1 MPQVRG
7 EHSGNL
13 DPYTETTPE
22 AARTSHE
29 EDPLLTVTF
38 PDEDLLTR
46 LSDLADRVEMVHWD
60 LSSPL
65 PPETAARVT
74 AVEIPHYFN
83 TGDFGILR
91 TLPNLTWVWLPSA
104 GFEHALPHLPAGVG
118 LCNGRGIQSAGT
130 AELALTLTLAAQR
143 GIPDAVRAQDRGQ
156 WSDPFGPSLADRRV
170 LLVGFGSVAH
180 AVARRLAPFEV
191 EVTAVARHART
202 EDGILVHPM
211 EDLPALLPDAD
222 VVILT
227 VPLNEG
233 TEHLFDAATLSLMG
247 DGALLVNIARG
258 RVVDTDALLAE
269 LEAHRLRAALDV
281 TDPEPLPA
289 DHPLWHAPNVLITA
303 HQGGN
308 TTATYPRTARL
319 VRRQVLHLLAG
330 EDPENIIRRP

>member
-1 MPQVRG
+1 M
-7 EHSGNL
+7 
-13 DPYTETTPE
+13 
-22 AARTSHE
+22 
-29 EDPLLTVTF
+29 LTVTL
-38 PDEDLLTR
+38 PDQDILSR
-46 LSDLADRVEMVHWD
+46 LSDLSERVEMVHWD
-60 LSSPL
+60 LSTPL
-65 PPETAARVT
+65 PAAVAERVS

-83 TGDFGILR
+83 RGDFGILA
-91 TLPNLTWVWLPSA
+91 TLPRLRWVWLPSA
-104 GFEHALPHLPAGVG
+104 GFEHALPHIPDGVG

-143 GIPDAVRAQDRGQ
+143 GIPDAVRAQDRGE

-170 LLVGFGSVAH
+170 LLVGFGSVAR
-180 AVARRLAPFEV
+180 AVAGRLAPFEV
-191 EVTAVARHART
+191 EVTAVARHPRT
-202 EDGILVHPM
+202 QDGIAVHAM
-211 EDLPALLPDAD
+211 EDLPHLLPDAD
-222 VVILT
+222 IVILT
-227 VPLNEG
+227 VPLNDD
-233 TEHLFDAATLSLMG
+233 TEHLFDAGTLALMA

-319 VRRQVLHLLAG
+319 VRRQILHLLTG
-330 EDPENIIRRP
+330 EEPENVIRRP

>member
-1 MPQVRG
+1 MDAMTP
-7 EHSGNL
+7 H
-13 DPYTETTPE
+13 PE
-22 AARTSHE
+22 A
-29 EDPLLTVTF
+29 PVLTVTL
-38 PDEDLLTR
+38 PDQDILTR
-46 LSDLADRVEMVHWD
+46 LADLSDRVEMVHWD
-60 LSSPL
+60 LSTPL
-65 PPETAARVT
+65 LAPTAARVR

-83 TGDFGILR
+83 RGDFGILE
-91 TLPNLTWVWLPSA
+91 TLPNLEWVWLPSA

-118 LCNGRGIQSAGT
+118 LCNGRGVQSAGT

-143 GIPDAVRAQDRGQ
+143 GIPDAVRAQDRGE

-170 LLVGFGSVAH
+170 LLVGFGSVAR
-180 AVARRLAPFEV
+180 AVAARLAPFEV

-211 EDLPALLPDAD
+211 EDLPALLPHAD

-233 TEHLFDAATLSLMG
+233 TEHLFDAPMLARMP
-247 DGALLVNIARG
+247 DDALLVNIARG

-269 LEAHRLRAALDV
+269 LAAHRLRAALDV
-281 TDPEPLPA
+281 TDPEPLPP

-319 VRRQVLHLLAG
+319 VRRQIGHLLAG
-330 EDPENIIRRP
+330 EDPENIVRRP

>member
-1 MPQVRG
+1 MDAMTP
-7 EHSGNL
+7 H
-13 DPYTETTPE
+13 PE
-22 AARTSHE
+22 A
-29 EDPLLTVTF
+29 PVLTVTL
-38 PDEDLLTR
+38 PDQDILTR
-46 LSDLADRVEMVHWD
+46 LADLSDRVEMVHWD
-60 LSSPL
+60 LSTPL
-65 PPETAARVT
+65 LAPTAARVR

-83 TGDFGILR
+83 RGDFGILE
-91 TLPNLTWVWLPSA
+91 TLPNLEWVWLPSA
-104 GFEHALPHLPAGVG
+104 GFEHALPHLPTGVG
-118 LCNGRGIQSAGT
+118 LCNGRGVQSAGT

-143 GIPDAVRAQDRGQ
+143 GIPDAVRAQDRGE

-170 LLVGFGSVAH
+170 LLVGFGSVAR
-180 AVARRLAPFEV
+180 AVAARLAPFEV

-211 EDLPALLPDAD
+211 EDLPALLPHAD

-227 VPLNEG
+227 VPLNED
-233 TEHLFDAATLSLMG
+233 TEHLFDAATLALMG

-281 TDPEPLPA
+281 TDPEPLPTG
-289 DHPLWHAPNVLITA
+289 HPLWHAPNVLITA

-308 TTATYPRTARL
+308 TTATYPRVAHL
-319 VRRQVLHLLAG
+319 VRRQIEHLLAG